1 MDHPPRC
8 RGPERISRREM
19 LQVGGAGLL
28 GLSLPGLLRA
38 EAEAGEGRAGPSP
51 RADACIVVFL
61 NGGPSHLDMWDMK
74 PKAPVE
80 IRGEFRPIATS
91 VPGVLVSEHLPR
103 LAGLMHHGTLIRS
116 AHHSVNN
123 AHAAAVYVG
132 LTGHDRGDATVAIGT
147 GPNDYP
153 AIGSVIGL
161 CRPPRAPVVS
171 FVSMPYVTAEGPGGP
186 PQPGFFGGWLGRD
199 ADPLFVLKDPN
210 APGFGMPELG
220 LPADVSPARFGG
232 RRRLVGDLDGAMM
245 GAGRDRR
252 LRDMDGFQARAFDL
266 ITSPDTRRAFQL
278 DREHPRVRDAY
289 GRNIYGQSVL
299 LARRLIEAGT
309 RVACIS
315 WAPDANATWDT
326 HGKNFVRLKSELLP
340 QLDAALSSLLGDLEA
355 RGRLDSD
362 ARGGHG
368 RVRPQPEGQPPGGP
382 RTLEPLLQPL
392 PGRRR
397 DQARPRPRLQRRH
410 RRPPQQPPGHPGR
423 DRRHDLPMPGHPRRP
438 RAARSPAT
446 PLRARPLGPP
456 HRGRPGLR
464 PERPW
469 HYAVPSA
476 SMISRIVR
484 SSSGRPPKLMPNACN
499 FSVTI

>member
-1 MDHPPRC
+1 MDHLPCC

-19 LQVGGAGLL
+19 LQIGGAGLL
-28 GLSLPGLLRA
+28 GLGLPGLLRA
-38 EAEAGEGRAGPSP
+38 EAEAREGRAGPSP

-80 IRGEFRPIATS
+80 IRGEFRPIETS

-103 LAGLMHHGTLIRS
+103 FAGLIHHGTLIRS
-116 AHHSVNN
+116 AHHSGNN

-153 AIGSVIGL
+153 AIGSVVGL
-161 CRPPRAPVVS
+161 CRPPRAPVVP
-171 FVSMPYVTAEGPGGP
+171 FVSMPYITAEGRGGP
-186 PQPGFFGGWLGRD
+186 PQPGFFGGWLGRN

-210 APGFGMPELG
+210 DPGFGMPELG
-220 LPADVSPARFGG
+220 LPADVSPARFRG
-232 RRRLVGDLDGAMM
+232 RKRLVGDLDGALR

-252 LRDMDGFQARAFDL
+252 LQDMDGFRARAFDL
-266 ITSPDTRRAFQL
+266 LTSPDTRRAFQL

-326 HGKNFVRLKSELLP
+326 HGNNFVRLKTELLP

-355 RGRLDSD
+355 RGRLDRTLVVVMGEFGRSPKVNAQAGREHWNHCYSLFLAGGGIRRGHVHGSSD
-362 ARGGHG
+362 AIGGHPNSHPVTPAEIIATIYQCLG
-368 RVRPQPEGQPPGGP
+368 IPAD
-382 RTLEPLLQPL
+382 LEL
-392 PGRRR
+392 R
-397 DQARPRPRLQRRH
+397 DRLQR
-410 RRPPQQPPGHPGR
+410 PFALVPW
-423 DRRHDLPMPGHPRRP
+423 
-438 RAARSPAT
+438 
-446 PLRARPLGPP
+446 
-456 HRGRPGLR
+456 GRPIAEIL
-464 PERPW
+464 
-469 HYAVPSA
+469 A
-476 SMISRIVR
+476 
-484 SSSGRPPKLMPNACN
+484 
-499 FSVTI
+499 